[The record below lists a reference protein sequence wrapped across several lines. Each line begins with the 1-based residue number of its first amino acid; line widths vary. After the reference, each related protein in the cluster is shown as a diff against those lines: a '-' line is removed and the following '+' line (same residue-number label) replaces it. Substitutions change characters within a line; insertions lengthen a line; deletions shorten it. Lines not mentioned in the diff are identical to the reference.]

1 MCRGRPLHIYGGI
14 QLFQRLT
21 ITKHSQTKDII
32 WLFLVTRIALIIL
45 TYIAYILLTA
55 PKYSST
61 PVDRVALFTTWN
73 NWDAAD
79 YLRIA
84 QHGYEQRVDLAFFPL
99 FPLLVSAISHVLGSW
114 SYLLVGTLISN
125 VALLG
130 ALFLLYQLAKDA
142 FDETVAQRSLLYLC
156 IFPTAFFF
164 FAAYNESLYLL
175 FTLGTFLALQRRRW
189 WLAGLFGLLATSTR
203 SIGILLVIPYLYEL
217 WSERERI
224 FASWRTTLA
233 TVLPI
238 ILIPLG
244 MVLYGLYCWITVG
257 DFLAFVHVQEHS
269 GRYLAWPWQGI
280 MQAILALFIAPQPFG
295 SSNEAHLLLDL
306 SATLGFILLIIVGWR
321 KQRMSYN
328 LWMLFNIV
336 YILLYPALDKPDI
349 LLSNQRF
356 VLELFPAFMTLAL
369 LGIEKPNLHR
379 TLLLIFPTLLAVLS
393 IAFLMNRWV
402 V

>member
-1 MCRGRPLHIYGGI
+1 VASTWPPRGG
-14 QLFQRLT
+14 LT
-21 ITKHSQTKDII
+21 ITKQSQLKDII
-32 WLFLVTRIALIIL
+32 WLFLATRVALLMI

-55 PKYSST
+55 AKYSST
-61 PVDRVALFTTWN
+61 PVNVAALFTTWN

-99 FPLLVSAISHVLGSW
+99 FPLLISTISHILGSW

-125 VALLG
+125 AALLG
-130 ALFLLYQLAKDA
+130 VLLLLYRLAADA
-142 FDETVAQRSLLYLC
+142 FHETIAQRTLLYLC

-175 FTLGTFLALQRRRW
+175 FTLGAFLALQRRRW
-189 WLAGLFGLLATSTR
+189 WLAGLLGLLATATR

-217 WSERERI
+217 WTEREQI
-224 FASWRTTLA
+224 LVSWRHIFSA
-233 TVLPI
+233 TLPI
-238 ILIPLG
+238 VLIPLG
-244 MVLYGLYCWITVG
+244 MVFYGIYCWITVG
-257 DFLAFVHVQEHS
+257 DFLAFLHVQQHS
-269 GRYLAWPWQGI
+269 GRYLAWPGQGI
-280 MQAILALFIAPQPFG
+280 VQAFVALFVIPQPFG

-306 SATLGFILLIIVGWR
+306 CATLGFILLIILGWR
-321 KQRMSYN
+321 KLRMSYN
-328 LWMLFNIV
+328 LWMVFTIV

-356 VLELFPAFMTLAL
+356 VLELFPAFMTLAV

-379 TLLLIFPTLLAVLS
+379 ALVLIFPTLLAVLS